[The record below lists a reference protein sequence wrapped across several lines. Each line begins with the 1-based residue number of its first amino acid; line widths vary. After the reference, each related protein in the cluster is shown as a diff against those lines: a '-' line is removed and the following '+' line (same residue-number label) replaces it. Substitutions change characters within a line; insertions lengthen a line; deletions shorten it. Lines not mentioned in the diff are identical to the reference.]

1 MTTEKKLI
9 DVSQVINKMQACIDE
24 SQAPSDSL
32 AVIVFGS
39 FMDALKKEPVV
50 DAVEVVRCKDCI
62 RRTNRICPMET
73 PWHKT
78 SEDAYC
84 SYGERKDNAKRNE
97 N

>member
-32 AVIVFGS
+32 AVIVFGA
-39 FMDALKKEPVV
+39 FMDALKEEPV
-50 DAVEVVRCKDCI
+50 VVRCKDSI
-62 RRTNRICPMET
+62 RRTNGICPMEA

-78 SEDAYC
+78 SDDAYC
-84 SYGERKDNAKRNE
+84 SYGKRKDNGKRNE